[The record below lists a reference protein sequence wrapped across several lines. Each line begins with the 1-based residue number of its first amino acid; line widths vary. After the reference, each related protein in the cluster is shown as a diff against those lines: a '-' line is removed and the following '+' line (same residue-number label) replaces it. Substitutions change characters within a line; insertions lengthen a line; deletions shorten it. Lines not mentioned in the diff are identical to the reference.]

1 MNHTES
7 ESSNH
12 DKKST
17 KSVGGERIRIHVRF
31 TGRVQGV
38 GFRYKASYV
47 ARARN
52 ITGWITNHM
61 DGSVEMEAQGSA
73 GAVHKMLEI
82 LNQDRFIRIEG
93 MESRDMSVVEREH
106 GFCIKG

>member
-47 ARARN
+47 ARAKIGRA
-52 ITGWITNHM
+52 H
-61 DGSVEMEAQGSA
+61 V
-73 GAVHKMLEI
+73 
-82 LNQDRFIRIEG
+82 
-93 MESRDMSVVEREH
+93 
-106 GFCIKG
+106 